1 MKLTKLL
8 SILLSVS
15 LYLGLSNG
23 HLAIY
28 HPSDPSPLQILPYDS
43 CVFSQEDREKLEKG
57 IPFSTAAELSRL
69 LEDYT
74 S

>member
-1 MKLTKLL
+1 MQLAKKL
-8 SILLSVS
+8 SILLVLS

-23 HLAIY
+23 RLAIY
-28 HPSDPSPLQILPYDS
+28 SQNDLTPLQTLPYNVS
-43 CVFSQEDREKLEKG
+43 LFSAEDRNRLEKG